1 MGPKNRKWEKE
12 IKTGDYFIED
22 GREGDFINTL
32 LGGNCA
38 RVGNDLQSETQHIH
52 HYQLTPNRRIFVVDT
67 PGFDDTSTKDR
78 EILRRIAVWMAKS
91 CATSVL
97 PARSRLTLNRYSD
110 KAKVGGII
118 YLQEITQARVT
129 GTVRRNF
136 DMFEKLCGPNAA
148 THIILTT
155 TKWSDVKPDVGA
167 QREIQLRDHF
177 WNDMLRDGSKMRQF
191 RGTQNSAKEIVQE
204 ILVRRALDAAQIQD
218 ELVEVDK
225 LLSETEAGR
234 TLRYTLK
241 EALEEQKKMAA
252 RLRTEGGD
260 DFRDQVIE
268 NDSKIRALLGQI
280 SALDIPLGRRVLRA
294 LGLLKG

>member
-1 MGPKNRKWEKE
+1 MGQTKIDQPRQ
-12 IKTGDYFIED
+12 
-22 GREGDFINTL
+22 FINTL
-32 LGGNCA
+32 LGGNYA
-38 RVGNDLQSETQHIH
+38 RIGNDLQSETQHIY
-52 HYQLTPNRRIFVVDT
+52 HYQLAPHRRIFIVDT

-91 CATSVL
+91 CVMPAL
-97 PARSRLTLNRYSD
+97 PLQLHLTLSRYSD
-110 KAKVGGII
+110 RMKVGGII

-155 TKWSDVKPDVGA
+155 TKWSDVKPEVGA
-167 QREIQLRDHF
+167 QREIQLRDQF
-177 WNDMLRDGSKMRQF
+177 WTDMLRDGSKMRQF
-191 RGTQNSAKEIVQE
+191 HGTQNSAKEIIKEVL
-204 ILVRRALDAAQIQD
+204 IRRALDAAQIQE

-241 EALEEQKKMAA
+241 EALEEQRKMAA
-252 RLRTEGGD
+252 R
-260 DFRDQVIE
+260 FRAESSNGVCDQLIE
-268 NDSKIRALLGQI
+268 NDNKIRALLGQI
-280 SALDIPLGRRVLRA
+280 NALDIPLGRRILRV
-294 LGLLKG
+294 LGLLKW

>member
-1 MGPKNRKWEKE
+1 MGP
-12 IKTGDYFIED
+12 TGA
-22 GREGDFINTL
+22 GKSTFINTL
-32 LGGNCA
+32 LGGNYA
-38 RVGNDLQSETQHIH
+38 RVGNDLQSETQHIY
-52 HYQLTPNRRIFVVDT
+52 HYQLAPNRRIFIVDT

-91 CATSVL
+91 YIVM
-97 PARSRLTLNRYSD
+97 TLSRYSD
-110 KAKVGGII
+110 KMKVGGII

-148 THIILTT
+148 MHIILTT
-155 TKWSDVKPDVGA
+155 TKWSDVKAEVGV
-167 QREIQLRDHF
+167 QREIQLRDQF
-177 WNDMLRDGSKMRQF
+177 WNAMLRDGSKMRQF
-191 RGTQNSAKEIVQE
+191 RGTQNSAEAIVKEV
-204 ILVRRALDAAQIQD
+204 LVRRALDAAQIQE

-241 EALEEQKKMAA
+241 EALEEQRKMAV
-252 RLRTEGGD
+252 RLRAEHSNGVC
-260 DFRDQVIE
+260 DQIIE
-268 NDSKIRALLGQI
+268 NDNKIRALLGQI
-280 SALDIPLGRRVLRA
+280 NALDIPLGRRILRV

>member
-1 MGPKNRKWEKE
+1 MGQNQNWEKE
-12 IKTGDYFIED
+12 IKAGDYFIED
-22 GREGDFINTL
+22 GREGDVVIPIMGPTGAGKSTFINTL
-32 LGGNCA
+32 LGGNHA

-52 HYQLTPNRRIFVVDT
+52 HYQLAPNRRIFIVDT

-91 CATSVL
+91 
-97 PARSRLTLNRYSD
+97 YSN
-110 KAKVGGII
+110 KMKVGGII

-148 THIILTT
+148 SHIILTT

-167 QREIQLRDHF
+167 QREIQLRDQF

-191 RGTQNSAKEIVQE
+191 HGTQDSAEKIIKE
-204 ILVRRALDAAQIQD
+204 ILVRRALDAAQIQE

-252 RLRTEGGD
+252 RLRAEGND
-260 DFRDQVIE
+260 DVHDHIIE
-268 NDSKIRALLGQI
+268 NDRKIRVILGQI
-280 SALDIPLGRRVLRA
+280 NALNIPLGRKILRR